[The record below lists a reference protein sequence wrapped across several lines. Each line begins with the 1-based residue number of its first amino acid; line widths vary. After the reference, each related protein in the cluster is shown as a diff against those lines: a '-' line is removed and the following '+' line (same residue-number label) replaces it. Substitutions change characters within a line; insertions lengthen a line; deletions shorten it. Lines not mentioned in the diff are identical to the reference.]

1 MSKTLNYGGVD
12 YTFEDGVSDE
22 EAIGRIKT
30 HLAKQPVAPETRST
44 AAKGTYENP
53 KYEGFLTEMGEG
65 VASGVIGMFQGVGEL
80 VGILTDASGL
90 TKTLARDVEEGFIN
104 FRNKA
109 PSYLGFDGAID
120 PAGMTGK
127 ITEGLVQF
135 GVPGLGAAGLVAK
148 GTLGVTKN
156 FRRAAKLAQKGG
168 NISRARKTGIAIQQ
182 IGAAGLADAIVSTDN
197 TETVSDFF
205 EQGPFQTDKRL
216 GLQGR
221 EDAYRRFMNKV
232 HMGAEGAI
240 ATAVIPGAIKGF
252 LKGTTALASAN
263 IPVGKGGTSVA
274 EIVSYLPRKGID
286 AAGERLGGSIE
297 RFKLGESVN
306 TLDAAVGKVASTLT
320 YKGLLDPVTAKMRS
334 LIAPAIEG
342 DVKIAERKLKNIDDA
357 ISQELKREDIRG
369 LSGNQKVRLMNS
381 FMDVLEGT
389 KFNEFNSSPDNPLS
403 IELFRE
409 FEKAK
414 NVIDNLS
421 KQMEKTGAFKALP
434 EVGASE
440 KVMDQETFKRLIRE
454 QISSGG
460 YLQRKYQIFSNK
472 NYKVTPSAKQAIKAQ
487 ITGRAPQEGTPGS
500 AVNIEHMQKIL
511 NSKTGLSDEIRISA
525 DNVEEFKNGTYS
537 ITERQA
543 DIYIDQVFKLAK
555 DRAGFDKSPS
565 STRYII
571 DRLNPSLINKT
582 KVDDKII
589 QQIYGQVKDPREAYI
604 STVAELSGFLST
616 DAYYT
621 TFKNMADKSIRETA
635 ERNAVIRSANNDIRA
650 RNNEARQRGVAEDQ
664 LEREQDFINDAF
676 IDTNKMLEDYASR
689 RRVNIDELTDAQRF
703 EAFEMLKRRTKDLHI
718 LGRTEGNNLNER
730 NIMGTSPYGAM
741 FGYAVPKAL
750 YKSLSTQV
758 QSENSATEIARA
770 IYAPFLKMKGA
781 SQYAKTILSPYTQ
794 VRNVTSAAMFA
805 LAQGNIGKGANVF
818 ESVDMVLR
826 DIVDTGRSVKTL
838 GFDFK
843 QDEESLNYLAK
854 LQKQGVIGSSANLR
868 EILDNIQ
875 KGLGYRKTATDIER
889 AADTPEQGANYIRRS
904 KDIPYI
910 GKFLQFSEDLYRG
923 GDDIWKIYNYTFEK
937 NKLRQAQR
945 KIINSEVQ
953 KRINS
958 FGRKNFEDL
967 DIKRQGVLINTAR
980 ADANKRLIMSMG
992 GKLDGLDTNSKIA
1005 NYMDEMV
1012 ENTASDNVRNLVPN
1026 YDLTPEAIKGL
1037 RKLPLGNFI
1046 SFPAEI
1052 MRTGFNTI
1060 NVALKEMGSNEAA
1073 IREIGVRRMMGAM
1086 TAFGTI
1092 GSTVQNFGQYMTGTN
1107 EEKIKAAQRLSAP
1120 YQRNS
1125 QFIPVG
1131 RDKKGNL
1138 EFVDFS
1144 HTNPYDL
1151 LLRPIRAAITGMDTS
1166 GRLKEGVTDTVTRAM
1181 WESMSEFFNPFLDES
1196 MIFSA
1201 VADVMPVNAPLIGRN
1216 GETRSG
1222 AKVYNT
1228 EDSRL
1233 RQFEKSMVHIMNT
1246 FNPGILPVRVP
1257 IGSEVGIASSI
1268 ERGEF
1273 TRPVKGIEVGRLS
1286 RGIGFGEKKEPTT
1299 GREYTPAGELFRAF
1313 TGIGTQTI
1321 DKERI
1326 LGFKAQEFKESRS
1339 KAASIFNQVVRQ
1351 ERPSTDQIMEA
1362 YRQADDSRLTT
1373 FREMRLNIQDI
1384 KKLGASDRLIRKV
1397 LKDSALGVKERS
1409 ALMRDKYVPFRP
1421 SKEKMLELRKKN
1433 VRIPTSALNRAYLLR
1448 NGLKLSAK
1456 KKPLDKEAPGMFR
1469 PIDLNK
1475 VQRFNLT
1482 EGEQT
1487 RGPISPLAA
1496 PLLATRPSTNNVST
1510 KFPSLFGSSTP
1521 VSPSILGDNPEDVL
1535 KNMQIAR
1542 NR

>member
-12 YTFEDGVSDE
+12 YTFEDGISDE

-30 HLAKQPVAPETRST
+30 YLAKQPASSETRST
-44 AAKGTYENP
+44 APKGTYQNP

-65 VASGVIGMFQGVGEL
+65 VASGVIGMFQGVGEF
-80 VGILTDASGL
+80 VGILSDLSGA
-90 TKTLARDVEEGFIN
+90 TKTLARDVEEGGIAL
-104 FRNKA
+104 RNK
-109 PSYLGFDGAID
+109 LGID

-148 GTLGVTKN
+148 GTLGITKN

-221 EDAYRRFMNKV
+221 EDSYRRLMNKV

-240 ATAVIPGAIKGF
+240 ATAVIPSAIKGF

-297 RFKLGESVN
+297 RFKLGESVS

-334 LIAPAIEG
+334 TIAPAIEG
-342 DVKIAERKLKNIDDA
+342 DVKIAERKLRNIDDA

-389 KFNEFNSSPDNPLS
+389 KFSEFNSSPDNPLS
-403 IELFRE
+403 FALFKK
-409 FEKAK
+409 FEEAK

-421 KQMEKTGAFKALP
+421 KLMEKTGAFKALP
-434 EVGASE
+434 EVAAKEGI
-440 KVMDQETFKRLIRE
+440 MDQATFSQAIKD

-472 NYKVTPSAKQAIKAQ
+472 NYKVTPAAKQAIRDQ
-487 ITGRAPQEGTPGS
+487 ITGRFGQDGGS
-500 AVNIEHMQKIL
+500 TVNIEHMQKIL
-511 NSKTGLSDEIRISA
+511 NSKPGLSDQIRLSA
-525 DNVEEFKNGTYS
+525 DDVQSFKDGNYN
-537 ITERQA
+537 ITQRQA

-589 QQIYGQVKDPREAYI
+589 QQIYGQIKDPREAYI

-621 TFKNMADKSIRETA
+621 TFKNMADKSILETA
-635 ERNAVIRSANNDIRA
+635 EKNVLIRQTNDEIRA
-650 RNNEARQRGVAEDQ
+650 RNNQARQQGVSEER
-664 LEREQDFINDAF
+664 LEKEQDFVNDAF
-676 IDTNKMLEDYASR
+676 IDTNKFLENYAAR
-689 RRVNIDELTDAQRF
+689 RNLNIDELTDAQRF
-703 EAFEMLKRRTKDLHI
+703 DAFEAMKRRTKDLHI

-758 QSENSATEIARA
+758 QSENSATEIIRA
-770 IYAPFLKMKGA
+770 MYAPFLKMKGM

-826 DIVDTGRSVKTL
+826 DIIDKGRSVKTL

-843 QDEESLNYLAK
+843 QDEEALNFLAK
-854 LQKQGVIGSSANLR
+854 LQKQGVVGSSANLR

-889 AADTPEQGANYIRRS
+889 AADIPEQGAKYIKKS

-937 NKLRQAQR
+937 NKIRQAQR

-958 FGRKNFEDL
+958 FGRENFANL
-967 DIKRQGVLINTAR
+967 DIKRQGILINTAR
-980 ADANKRLIMSMG
+980 ADANKRLIASMG
-992 GKLDGLDTNSKIA
+992 GKIDGLDTNTKIA

-1012 ENTASDNVRNLVPN
+1012 ESTATDNVRNLVPN

-1086 TAFGTI
+1086 TAFGTV
-1092 GSTVQNFGQYMTGTN
+1092 GTQLQNFGQYMTGTN
-1107 EEKIKAAQRLSAP
+1107 EEEIKAAQRLSAP

-1138 EFVDFS
+1138 EFIDFS

-1151 LLRPIRAAITGMDTS
+1151 LLRPIRAAITGIDTS
-1166 GRLKEGVTDTVTRAM
+1166 GKLKEGVVDTVTRSM
-1181 WESMSEFFNPFLDES
+1181 WESMTEFFNPFLDES

-1201 VADVMPVNAPLIGRN
+1201 IADVMPIDAPLIGRN

-1222 AKVYNT
+1222 AKIYNT
-1228 EDSRL
+1228 EDSKL
-1233 RQFEKSMVHIMNT
+1233 RQFEKSMIHVMNT

-1257 IGSEVGIASSI
+1257 IGAEVGLTGLY
-1268 ERGEF
+1268 ERGKI
-1273 TRPVKGIEVGRLS
+1273 TTPVKGIEFGRFA

-1299 GREYTPAGELFRAF
+1299 GRDYTPAGELFRAF

-1326 LGFKAQEFKESRS
+1326 LGFKSQEFKENRS

-1351 ERPSTDQIMEA
+1351 EKPSSDQIIEA
-1362 YRQADDSRLTT
+1362 YKQADDARLTT
-1373 FREMRLNIQDI
+1373 FREMRLNIQDL
-1384 KKLGASDRLIRKV
+1384 KKLGASDRLLRKG
-1397 LKDSALGVKERS
+1397 LKDAALGVKERS
-1409 ALMRDKYVPFRP
+1409 ALMRDKYIPFRP
-1421 SKEKMLELRKKN
+1421 SKDKMSELRKKK
-1433 VRIPTSALNRAYLLR
+1433 VRVPTSALNRAYMLR

-1456 KKPLDKEAPGMFR
+1456 RQPLDKEAPGMFK
-1469 PIDLNK
+1469 PINLDK
-1475 VQRFNLT
+1475 VQRFNLMN
-1482 EGEQT
+1482 EGEQV
-1487 RGPISPLAA
+1487 RGPLSPLAA
-1496 PLLATRPSTNNVST
+1496 PLLATRPQASENKINTPLS
-1510 KFPSLFGSSTP
+1510 SIFGSTTP